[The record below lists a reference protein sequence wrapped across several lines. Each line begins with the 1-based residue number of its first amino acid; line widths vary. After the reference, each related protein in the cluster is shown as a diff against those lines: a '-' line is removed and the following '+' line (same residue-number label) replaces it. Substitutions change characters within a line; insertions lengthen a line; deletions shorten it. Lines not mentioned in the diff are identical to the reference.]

1 MAFGAIALDRAER
14 AGEPGA
20 LVESGGIIDYVQN
33 DMHLRGTIIPVYGLN
48 NLPNAIIGE
57 VPVFGDVLG
66 GLLGGKNSGLVA
78 VSFDVVGP
86 PSHPNLRFYPGTVFV
101 PGVFKQILGAPTMT
115 APPTSNSFAD
125 PAHR

>member
-1 MAFGAIALDRAER
+1 VKGAAIG
-14 AGEPGA
+14 GEI
-20 LVESGGIIDYVQN
+20 ESGGIIDYVQN

-66 GLLGGKNSGLVA
+66 GLLGGKNGGLVA

-101 PGVFKQILGAPTMT
+101 PGVFKQILTGPAMI
-115 APPTSNSFAD
+115 APPPSNSFAE
-125 PAHR
+125 PSRR